1 MTLEDDKKLVI
12 EKLEDLEKSLD
23 YICYNINNIVKDI
36 KDTKSDIEYYKK
48 IEVIDD
54 TIRHLLN
61 GGNQNE

>member
-48 IEVIDD
+48 IEVIDN